1 MNEIYESLRQTLLDA
16 LPSIVGAIVVLIVGW
31 FVAVLLR
38 AIVRQGLHA
47 AKVNERL
54 RSTTDASM
62 DIEGGASAI
71 VYWIVLLVA
80 IIGFFNVLNLEQ
92 VSSTLQGL
100 VDQFVGYAP
109 KLVAGAV
116 LMLVAWIL
124 ATVLRS
130 LLTRGLAKTKMDE
143 KLSVQAGMKPMSKSV
158 GTIVYWLV
166 ILLFLPAVLGA
177 LELEGL
183 LTPVQGMVNE
193 VLAMLPNIIAAVVI
207 GIAGWFLA
215 RILRDL
221 VTSLLAATGVDKL
234 GQRAGLAAGM
244 SLSRLVGVIVYFLVL
259 VPLLIAALDALQVE
273 AISAPATEMLGT
285 VMATVPNVFGAGII
299 LAVAWFVAVFVAN
312 IVTTLLGGTGFDNV
326 PERLGLWKTDKGA
339 VSPSKFAGK
348 VIVFFVMLFATV
360 EAAGRLGFTELGG
373 FVSTMIDFAGQ
384 VLLGVGIIGVGIW
397 LSQLAFRAMQSAGAG
412 RAAPMA
418 GVVRYAIIGIVV
430 AMGLRAMGLADD
442 IVNMAFFLTLGSL
455 ALAFAVSFGLGG
467 REAAGKQ
474 MEHWLQK
481 LRKQ

>member
-1 MNEIYESLRQTLLDA
+1 
-16 LPSIVGAIVVLIVGW
+16 
-31 FVAVLLR
+31 
-38 AIVRQGLHA
+38 
-47 AKVNERL
+47 
-54 RSTTDASM
+54 
-62 DIEGGASAI
+62 
-71 VYWIVLLVA
+71 
-80 IIGFFNVLNLEQ
+80 
-92 VSSTLQGL
+92 
-100 VDQFVGYAP
+100 
-109 KLVAGAV
+109 
-116 LMLVAWIL
+116 
-124 ATVLRS
+124 
-130 LLTRGLAKTKMDE
+130 
-143 KLSVQAGMKPMSKSV
+143 
-158 GTIVYWLV
+158 
-166 ILLFLPAVLGA
+166 
-177 LELEGL
+177 
-183 LTPVQGMVNE
+183 
-193 VLAMLPNIIAAVVI
+193 
-207 GIAGWFLA
+207 
-215 RILRDL
+215 
-221 VTSLLAATGVDKL
+221 
-234 GQRAGLAAGM
+234 
-244 SLSRLVGVIVYFLVL
+244 VL